1 MKRLITILFVFLS
14 MNVVSAQHHQE
25 PSQANSS
32 AAKVI
37 LSQGLPNVDLKNQEV
52 IMMVVDFPPGNVG
65 GAHRHPGQTFG
76 YLLEG
81 ELESVFEGKTY
92 NYKKGDSFY
101 EFPNGLHNST
111 RNPSAT
117 VAAKLLVFFVNENG
131 TPTTIREN

>member
-1 MKRLITILFVFLS
+1 MKNILTVLFITASISVAL
-14 MNVVSAQHHQE
+14 AQHHQE
-25 PSQANSS
+25 STAANAIS
-32 AAKVI
+32 AKAI
-37 LSQGLPNVDLKNQEV
+37 LNQVLPAELKDQEV

-65 GAHRHPGQTFG
+65 TAHRHPGQTFG

-92 NYKKGDSFY
+92 NYKKGDTFY

-117 VAAKLLVFFVNENG
+117 VTAKLLVFFINEKG
-131 TPTTIREN
+131 TPTSIREN